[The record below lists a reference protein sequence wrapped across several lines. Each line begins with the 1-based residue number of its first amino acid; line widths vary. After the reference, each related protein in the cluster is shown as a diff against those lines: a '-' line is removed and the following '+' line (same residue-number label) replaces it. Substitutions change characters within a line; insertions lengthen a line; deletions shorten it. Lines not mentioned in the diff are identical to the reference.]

1 MLWILAQ
8 EREIGLS
15 CYCSGC
21 LRRMSEEGV
30 MKTWEDDYVEWKQV
44 EFSLLEI
51 VWSWVFLIFEERTMI
66 FVEIR

>member
-1 MLWILAQ
+1 
-8 EREIGLS
+8 
-15 CYCSGC
+15 
-21 LRRMSEEGV
+21 

>member
-1 MLWILAQ
+1 
-8 EREIGLS
+8 
-15 CYCSGC
+15 
-21 LRRMSEEGV
+21 MSEEGV